1 MNLQTSVF
9 KFRVAWGMLTRK
21 PLPERMRDEFNLWA
35 GNGRGESMERDHR
48 PFTERVFDSI
58 HFNAGDR
65 MLDLACGEGWA
76 SRLLAKRMEPDAQS
90 VGIDI
95 SDEMIRRASAKSKAF
110 PNLTFQ
116 CGPAHCLPCPPESFT
131 KAFCIESFYYF
142 ENQEL
147 VLRELKRVLR
157 PGGELFLVFCLYQQ
171 NPGSFGFLNWV
182 RVPVHVRAIAEY
194 RRMLENEGWV
204 GVEAEELL
212 SDDMSHNGP
221 GFHDRALCLRARKP
235 SVIPAE

>member
-21 PLPERMRDEFNLWA
+21 PLPIRLRDEFNLWA
-35 GNGRGESMERDHR
+35 GNGRGERMEREHR
-48 PFTERVFDSI
+48 PFTERIFSQIQFRAD
-58 HFNAGDR
+58 DR
-65 MLDLACGEGWA
+65 ILDLACGEGWA
-76 SRLLAKRMEPDAQS
+76 SRLLATSIRHDVEIT
-90 VGIDI
+90 GIDI
-95 SDEMIRRASAKSKAF
+95 SDEMIRRAAAKSLAF
-110 PNLTFQ
+110 PNMAFC
-116 CGPAHCLPCPPESFT
+116 CGPAHSLPCPAESFT

-182 RVPVHVRAIAEY
+182 RVPVHVRAIGEY
-194 RRMLENEGWV
+194 ERMLENEGWTE
-204 GVEAEELL
+204 VEAEELV
-212 SDDMSHNGP
+212 SDEVSHNGP

-235 SVIPAE
+235 L